1 MRRIPVVLFALSV
14 VALTTWQLGGRASGV
29 GPVTIFPLSLSGKSY
44 QPQVRIVPGKCL
56 GCGKVTDKAITAV
69 LQGTLDDF
77 AKDFLPLDPSGH
89 VYLYYD
95 SLDNWRLATNTNGTG
110 TVPLSGGVANDGT
123 FWMMGDYNFGTAGTI
138 FAVGKVSFTKKDP
151 DPFQAKSIKG
161 NMYFFSSVI
170 DTGLVMKFKT
180 GKPVG

>member
-1 MRRIPVVLFALSV
+1 MRKAVLVV
-14 VALTTWQLGGRASGV
+14 VALVAVAVAGFRETRPAQGITLAL
-29 GPVTIFPLSLSGKSY
+29 FPLSISGTSWQPAVYGQSGK
-44 QPQVRIVPGKCL
+44 PL
-56 GCGKVTDKAITAV
+56 GNGKVNDKAIRGV

-77 AKDFLPLDPSGH
+77 AKDYLPLDPSGT

-95 SLDNWRLATNTNGTG
+95 GLTSWRIGTNTSGSSL
-110 TVPLSGGVANDGT
+110 VPLSGRVANDGT

-161 NMYFFSSVI
+161 TMYFFSSLI

-180 GKPVG
+180 GNPVS